1 MPAKAHRAGP
11 PAKEDEYQ
19 AVRSIDFTAKNASRV
34 GHFQHQRTDSW
45 NVVRR
50 ISIGLRFC
58 ALGHAGTVNA
68 FFCDVALAT
77 CFAARVERRRPFPGD
92 AIVPKPMFQF
102 THAITIGEA
111 VCWEHSLESLVN
123 ANHGLSKKD
132 TMTAIEAFVTRHPV
146 RTYFALAFAISWAGV
161 LFVVGPDGIPTTIEH
176 LITIGPAMFVAMLAG
191 PSVAG
196 LLMTSLVSG
205 RAGLREVLARL
216 LTWRVGGRW
225 YAVALLTAPF
235 LVMAVSLALS
245 LLSPEF
251 LPAVFMTNDKAPV
264 LLSGLAAGLIVGIFE
279 ELGWTGFAI
288 PRMRR
293 RYGVLST
300 GLLVG
305 VLWGAWH
312 FLMFWEPGSFS
323 GAFPLALLLVKLFSW
338 LPAYRVLMVWVYD
351 RTGSLLVAML
361 MHGSLTA
368 TQLILMPLPASGMS
382 LLTSILAWAA
392 ALWIVV
398 ASDRRGQPLADLA
411 ATAP

>member
-1 MPAKAHRAGP
+1 MSTVKAF
-11 PAKEDEYQ
+11 
-19 AVRSIDFTAKNASRV
+19 I
-34 GHFQHQRTDSW
+34 
-45 NVVRR
+45 
-50 ISIGLRFC
+50 
-58 ALGHAGTVNA
+58 
-68 FFCDVALAT
+68 
-77 CFAARVERRRPFPGD
+77 
-92 AIVPKPMFQF
+92 
-102 THAITIGEA
+102 
-111 VCWEHSLESLVN
+111 
-123 ANHGLSKKD
+123 
-132 TMTAIEAFVTRHPV
+132 TRHPV
-146 RTYFALAFAISWAGV
+146 RTYFALAFAVSWAGV
-161 LFVVGPDGIPTTIEH
+161 LFAVGPGGIPTTIER
-176 LITIGPAMFVAMLAG
+176 LMTIGPAMYVAMLAG

-205 RAGLREVLARL
+205 RPGLREVLARL

-225 YAVALLTAPF
+225 YAVAVLTAPF

-245 LLSPEF
+245 LLSREF
-251 LPAVFMTNDKAPV
+251 FPAVFMTNDKPL

-279 ELGWTGFAI
+279 ELGWTGFAV

-312 FLMFWEPGSFS
+312 FIMFWEPGSFS
-323 GAFPLALLLVKLFSW
+323 GALPLAVLLVKLCSW

-368 TQLILMPLPASGMS
+368 TQLIMPLPGSEMS
-382 LLTSILAWAA
+382 LLISILAWAV

-398 ASDRRGQPLADLA
+398 AMIAVANGGQFSRPLVWRRA
-411 ATAP
+411 A

>member
-1 MPAKAHRAGP
+1 
-11 PAKEDEYQ
+11 
-19 AVRSIDFTAKNASRV
+19 
-34 GHFQHQRTDSW
+34 
-45 NVVRR
+45 
-50 ISIGLRFC
+50 
-58 ALGHAGTVNA
+58 
-68 FFCDVALAT
+68 
-77 CFAARVERRRPFPGD
+77 
-92 AIVPKPMFQF
+92 
-102 THAITIGEA
+102 
-111 VCWEHSLESLVN
+111 
-123 ANHGLSKKD
+123 
-132 TMTAIEAFVTRHPV
+132 MTATEAFVTRHPV
-146 RTYFALAFAISWAGV
+146 RTYFALAFAVSWAGV
-161 LFVVGPDGIPTTIEH
+161 LFVVGPGGIPTTIEH
-176 LITIGPAMFVAMLAG
+176 LMTIGPAMYVAMLAG

-196 LLMTSLVSG
+196 LLMISLVSG
-205 RAGLREVLARL
+205 RSGLREVLARL

-251 LPAVFMTNDKAPV
+251 LPAVFMTNNKAPL

-312 FLMFWEPGSFS
+312 FIMFWEPGSFS
-323 GAFPLALLLVKLFSW
+323 GALPLAVLLVRLFSW

-361 MHGSLTA
+361 MHASLVA
-368 TQLILMPLPASGMS
+368 SQLILMPLPLSAVP

-398 ASDRRGQPLADLA
+398 AMIALANGRQFSRQLVWRRA
-411 ATAP
+411 A

>member
-1 MPAKAHRAGP
+1 
-11 PAKEDEYQ
+11 
-19 AVRSIDFTAKNASRV
+19 
-34 GHFQHQRTDSW
+34 
-45 NVVRR
+45 
-50 ISIGLRFC
+50 
-58 ALGHAGTVNA
+58 
-68 FFCDVALAT
+68 
-77 CFAARVERRRPFPGD
+77 
-92 AIVPKPMFQF
+92 
-102 THAITIGEA
+102 
-111 VCWEHSLESLVN
+111 
-123 ANHGLSKKD
+123 
-132 TMTAIEAFVTRHPV
+132 MTATEAFVTRHPV
-146 RTYFALAFAISWAGV
+146 RTYFALAFAVSWAGV
-161 LFVVGPDGIPTTIEH
+161 LFVVGPGGIPTTIEH
-176 LITIGPAMFVAMLAG
+176 LMTIGPAMYVAMLAG

-196 LLMTSLVSG
+196 LLMISLVSG
-205 RAGLREVLARL
+205 RSGLREVLARL

-251 LPAVFMTNDKAPV
+251 LPAVFMTNNKAPL

-312 FLMFWEPGSFS
+312 FIMFWEPGSFS
-323 GAFPLALLLVKLFSW
+323 GALPLAVLLVRLFSW
-338 LPAYRVLMVWVYD
+338 LPAYRLLMVWVYD

-361 MHGSLTA
+361 MHASLVA
-368 TQLILMPLPASGMS
+368 SQLILMPLPLSAVP
-382 LLTSILAWAA
+382 LLISILAWAA

-398 ASDRRGQPLADLA
+398 AIIALADGGQFSRPLVWRRA
-411 ATAP
+411 A

>member
-1 MPAKAHRAGP
+1 
-11 PAKEDEYQ
+11 
-19 AVRSIDFTAKNASRV
+19 
-34 GHFQHQRTDSW
+34 
-45 NVVRR
+45 
-50 ISIGLRFC
+50 
-58 ALGHAGTVNA
+58 
-68 FFCDVALAT
+68 
-77 CFAARVERRRPFPGD
+77 
-92 AIVPKPMFQF
+92 
-102 THAITIGEA
+102 
-111 VCWEHSLESLVN
+111 
-123 ANHGLSKKD
+123 
-132 TMTAIEAFVTRHPV
+132 MTATEAFVTRHPL
-146 RTYFALAFAISWAGV
+146 RTYFALAFAVSWAGV
-161 LFVVGPDGIPTTIEH
+161 LFVVGPGGIPTTIEH
-176 LITIGPAMFVAMLAG
+176 LMTIGPAMYVAMLAG

-196 LLMTSLVSG
+196 LLMISLVSG
-205 RAGLREVLARL
+205 RSGLREVLARL

-251 LPAVFMTNDKAPV
+251 LPAVFMTNNKAPL

-312 FLMFWEPGSFS
+312 FIMFWEPGSFS
-323 GAFPLALLLVKLFSW
+323 GALPLAVLLVRLFSW
-338 LPAYRVLMVWVYD
+338 LPAYRLLMVWVYD

-361 MHGSLTA
+361 MHASLVA
-368 TQLILMPLPASGMS
+368 SQLILMPLPLSAVP
-382 LLTSILAWAA
+382 LLISILAWAA

-398 ASDRRGQPLADLA
+398 AIIALADGGQFSRPLVWRRA
-411 ATAP
+411 A

>member
-1 MPAKAHRAGP
+1 
-11 PAKEDEYQ
+11 
-19 AVRSIDFTAKNASRV
+19 
-34 GHFQHQRTDSW
+34 
-45 NVVRR
+45 
-50 ISIGLRFC
+50 
-58 ALGHAGTVNA
+58 
-68 FFCDVALAT
+68 
-77 CFAARVERRRPFPGD
+77 
-92 AIVPKPMFQF
+92 
-102 THAITIGEA
+102 
-111 VCWEHSLESLVN
+111 
-123 ANHGLSKKD
+123 
-132 TMTAIEAFVTRHPV
+132 MTGIEAFITRHPV
-146 RTYFALAFAISWAGV
+146 RSYFVLAFAASWAGV
-161 LFVVGPDGIPTTIEH
+161 LFVVGRGGIPTTIVQ
-176 LITIGPAMFVAMLAG
+176 LMTLGPAMYVAMLAG

-196 LLMTSLVSG
+196 LLMTGLVSG

-216 LTWRVGGRW
+216 LTWRGGWRW
-225 YAVALLTAPF
+225 VAVALLTAPF

-251 LPAVFMTNDKAPV
+251 LPAVFMAHDRAPL
-264 LLSGLAAGLIVGIFE
+264 LLSGLVAGLIVGIFE

-288 PRMRR
+288 PRIRR

-312 FLMFWEPGSFS
+312 FIMFWEPRSYS
-323 GAFPLALLLVKLFSW
+323 GALPFAVLLVKLFSW

-368 TQLILMPLPASGMS
+368 TQLTLMPLPASGMP

-398 ASDRRGQPLADLA
+398 AMIAVANGRQFSRPLVWRRA
-411 ATAP
+411 A

>member
-1 MPAKAHRAGP
+1 
-11 PAKEDEYQ
+11 
-19 AVRSIDFTAKNASRV
+19 
-34 GHFQHQRTDSW
+34 
-45 NVVRR
+45 
-50 ISIGLRFC
+50 
-58 ALGHAGTVNA
+58 
-68 FFCDVALAT
+68 
-77 CFAARVERRRPFPGD
+77 
-92 AIVPKPMFQF
+92 
-102 THAITIGEA
+102 
-111 VCWEHSLESLVN
+111 
-123 ANHGLSKKD
+123 
-132 TMTAIEAFVTRHPV
+132 MTAIEAFVTGHPV
-146 RTYFALAFAISWAGV
+146 RTYFVLAFAVSWAGV
-161 LFVVGPDGIPTTIEH
+161 LFVVGPGGIPTTIEH
-176 LITIGPAMFVAMLAG
+176 LITIGPAMYVAMLAG

-251 LPAVFMTNDKAPV
+251 LPAVFMTNDKAPL

-279 ELGWTGFAI
+279 ELGWTAFAI

-293 RYGVLST
+293 RYGVLGT
-300 GLLVG
+300 GLLAG

-368 TQLILMPLPASGMS
+368 TQLILMPLPAPGMS

-398 ASDRRGQPLADLA
+398 AMIAVATRWQISRRPLRRQ
-411 ATAP
+411 TA

>member
-1 MPAKAHRAGP
+1 
-11 PAKEDEYQ
+11 
-19 AVRSIDFTAKNASRV
+19 
-34 GHFQHQRTDSW
+34 
-45 NVVRR
+45 
-50 ISIGLRFC
+50 
-58 ALGHAGTVNA
+58 
-68 FFCDVALAT
+68 
-77 CFAARVERRRPFPGD
+77 
-92 AIVPKPMFQF
+92 
-102 THAITIGEA
+102 
-111 VCWEHSLESLVN
+111 
-123 ANHGLSKKD
+123 
-132 TMTAIEAFVTRHPV
+132 MTATEAFVTRHPV
-146 RTYFALAFAISWAGV
+146 RTYFALAFAVSWAGV
-161 LFVVGPDGIPTTIEH
+161 LFVVGPGGIPTTIEH
-176 LITIGPAMFVAMLAG
+176 LMTIGPAMYVAMLAG

-196 LLMTSLVSG
+196 LLMISLVSG
-205 RAGLREVLARL
+205 RSGLREVLARL

-251 LPAVFMTNDKAPV
+251 LPAVFMTNNKAPL

-312 FLMFWEPGSFS
+312 FIMFWEPGSFS
-323 GAFPLALLLVKLFSW
+323 GALPLAVLLVRLFSW
-338 LPAYRVLMVWVYD
+338 LPAYRLLMVWVYD

-361 MHGSLTA
+361 MHASLVA
-368 TQLILMPLPASGMS
+368 SQLILMPLPLSAVP
-382 LLTSILAWAA
+382 LLISILAWAA

-398 ASDRRGQPLADLA
+398 AMIVLANGGQFSRPLVWRRA
-411 ATAP
+411 A

>member
-1 MPAKAHRAGP
+1 
-11 PAKEDEYQ
+11 
-19 AVRSIDFTAKNASRV
+19 
-34 GHFQHQRTDSW
+34 
-45 NVVRR
+45 
-50 ISIGLRFC
+50 
-58 ALGHAGTVNA
+58 
-68 FFCDVALAT
+68 
-77 CFAARVERRRPFPGD
+77 
-92 AIVPKPMFQF
+92 
-102 THAITIGEA
+102 
-111 VCWEHSLESLVN
+111 
-123 ANHGLSKKD
+123 
-132 TMTAIEAFVTRHPV
+132 MTATEAFVTRHPL
-146 RTYFALAFAISWAGV
+146 RTYFALAFAVSWAGV
-161 LFVVGPDGIPTTIEH
+161 LFVVGPGGIPTTIEH
-176 LITIGPAMFVAMLAG
+176 LMTIGPAMYVAMLAG

-196 LLMTSLVSG
+196 LLMISLVSG
-205 RAGLREVLARL
+205 RSGLREVLARL

-251 LPAVFMTNDKAPV
+251 LPAVFMTNNKAPL

-312 FLMFWEPGSFS
+312 FIMFWEPGSFS
-323 GAFPLALLLVKLFSW
+323 GALPLAVLLVRLFSW
-338 LPAYRVLMVWVYD
+338 LPAYRLLMVWVYD

-361 MHGSLTA
+361 MHASLVA
-368 TQLILMPLPASGMS
+368 SQLILMPLPLSAVP
-382 LLTSILAWAA
+382 LLISILAWAA

-398 ASDRRGQPLADLA
+398 AMIVLANGGQFSRPLVWRRA
-411 ATAP
+411 A

>member
-1 MPAKAHRAGP
+1 MSAVKAF
-11 PAKEDEYQ
+11 
-19 AVRSIDFTAKNASRV
+19 I
-34 GHFQHQRTDSW
+34 
-45 NVVRR
+45 
-50 ISIGLRFC
+50 L
-58 ALGHAGTVNA
+58 
-68 FFCDVALAT
+68 
-77 CFAARVERRRPFPGD
+77 
-92 AIVPKPMFQF
+92 
-102 THAITIGEA
+102 
-111 VCWEHSLESLVN
+111 
-123 ANHGLSKKD
+123 
-132 TMTAIEAFVTRHPV
+132 RHPE
-146 RTYFALAFAISWAGV
+146 RTYFALAFAVSWAGV
-161 LFVVGPDGIPTTIEH
+161 LFVVGPGGIPTSIEH
-176 LITIGPAMFVAMLAG
+176 LLTIGPAMYVAMLAG

-196 LLMTSLVSG
+196 LLVTSLVSG

-216 LTWRVGGRW
+216 LVWRVGGRW

-251 LPAVFMTNDKAPV
+251 LPAVFMTNNKAPL

-312 FLMFWEPGSFS
+312 FIMFWEPGSFS
-323 GAFPLALLLVKLFSW
+323 GALPLAVLLVRLFSW
-338 LPAYRVLMVWVYD
+338 LPAYRLLMVWVYD

-361 MHGSLTA
+361 MHASLVA
-368 TQLILMPLPASGMS
+368 SQLILMPLPLSAVP
-382 LLTSILAWAA
+382 LLISILAWAA

-398 ASDRRGQPLADLA
+398 AMIVLANGGQFSRPLVWRRA
-411 ATAP
+411 A

>member
-1 MPAKAHRAGP
+1 
-11 PAKEDEYQ
+11 
-19 AVRSIDFTAKNASRV
+19 
-34 GHFQHQRTDSW
+34 
-45 NVVRR
+45 
-50 ISIGLRFC
+50 
-58 ALGHAGTVNA
+58 
-68 FFCDVALAT
+68 
-77 CFAARVERRRPFPGD
+77 
-92 AIVPKPMFQF
+92 
-102 THAITIGEA
+102 
-111 VCWEHSLESLVN
+111 
-123 ANHGLSKKD
+123 
-132 TMTAIEAFVTRHPV
+132 MTGIEAFITRHPV
-146 RTYFALAFAISWAGV
+146 RSYFVLAFAASWAGV
-161 LFVVGPDGIPTTIEH
+161 LFVVGRGGIPTTIVQ
-176 LITIGPAMFVAMLAG
+176 LMTLGPAMYVAMLAG

-196 LLMTSLVSG
+196 LLMTGLVSG

-216 LTWRVGGRW
+216 LTWRVGWRW

-251 LPAVFMTNDKAPV
+251 LPAVFMAHDRAPL
-264 LLSGLAAGLIVGIFE
+264 LLSGLVAGLIVGIFE

-288 PRMRR
+288 PRIRR

-312 FLMFWEPGSFS
+312 FIMFWEPRSFS
-323 GAFPLALLLVKLFSW
+323 GALPFAVLLVKLFSW

-368 TQLILMPLPASGMS
+368 TQLTLMPLPASGMP

-398 ASDRRGQPLADLA
+398 AMIAVANGRQFSRPLVWRRA
-411 ATAP
+411 A

>member
-1 MPAKAHRAGP
+1 LR
-11 PAKEDEYQ
+11 KED
-19 AVRSIDFTAKNASRV
+19 
-34 GHFQHQRTDSW
+34 
-45 NVVRR
+45 
-50 ISIGLRFC
+50 
-58 ALGHAGTVNA
+58 
-68 FFCDVALAT
+68 
-77 CFAARVERRRPFPGD
+77 
-92 AIVPKPMFQF
+92 M
-102 THAITIGEA
+102 
-111 VCWEHSLESLVN
+111 
-123 ANHGLSKKD
+123 
-132 TMTAIEAFVTRHPV
+132 MTAIEAFVTRHPV
-146 RTYFALAFAISWAGV
+146 RTFFALAFAISWAGV
-161 LFVVGPDGIPTTIEH
+161 LVVVGPDGIPTTIEH
-176 LITIGPAMFVAMLAG
+176 LMTIGPAMYVAMLAG

-205 RAGLREVLARL
+205 RAGLHEVLARL

-225 YAVALLTAPF
+225 YPVALLTAPF
-235 LVMAVSLALS
+235 LATAVSLALS

-251 LPAVFMTNDKAPV
+251 LPAVFMTNDKAPL

-300 GLLVG
+300 GILMG

-312 FLMFWEPGSFS
+312 FIMFWEPGSFS

-368 TQLILMPLPASGMS
+368 TQLILMPLPAPGMS
-382 LLTSILAWAA
+382 LLTAILAWAA

-398 ASDRRGQPLADLA
+398 AMIGVTSRWQISRRPLGRQMA
-411 ATAP
+411 